1 MSDRRSEPFEILLVG
16 DDLSD
21 NQPIR
26 DAFENLPIDS
36 CVTVTDDAMAGLAE
50 LERRQTDETAP
61 FPALVL
67 LDIDQPSVDG
77 YEFLKAVKA
86 DPVLV
91 RLPVI
96 VLTAADDPATVR
108 ESYELAANASLSK
121 PSSPDEFDSLAETV
135 ASFWFEQVLL
145 PPIDTS

>member
-16 DDLSD
+16 GDPNDD
-21 NQPIR
+21 QPIR
-26 DAFENLPIDS
+26 DAFENLTIDIR
-36 CVTVTDDAMAGLAE
+36 VTALDDTTVGLDE
-50 LERRQTDETAP
+50 LERRRTDETTP

-77 YEFLKAVKA
+77 HGLLEAIKA

-96 VLTAADDPATVR
+96 VLTAADDPATVL
-108 ESYELAANASLSK
+108 ESYELAANASLPK
-121 PSSPDEFDSLAETV
+121 PSDPAEFDSLAETV

-145 PPIDTS
+145 PPIETS